1 MNLQLAV
8 DFFTH
13 EDVDDDAKHEELVRS
28 LDVMVDL
35 INKNGTLLI
44 IDVEKC
50 DEDCYP
56 DLDSH
61 SPGAP
66 HEGLKVTGHGSKAIA
81 KALRDLGMEKIA
93 IIGDQHFLFEA
104 KQQSGPDAPALR
116 RKETY
121 FVLKAKRGP
130 LFEKRLR
137 QTHEGFEQ

>member
-13 EDVDDDAKHEELVRS
+13 EYVDDDAKHEELVRS
-28 LDVMVDL
+28 LAVMVDL
-35 INKNGTLLI
+35 INQDGTLLI

-50 DEDCYP
+50 DEDC
-56 DLDSH
+56 DADGDSH
-61 SPGAP
+61 APGAP
-66 HEGLKVTGHGSKAIA
+66 HEGLKVTGHGSNAIA
-81 KALRDLGMEKIA
+81 KALGDLGMEGIA
-93 IIGDQHFLFEA
+93 VIRDQHFLFEA
-104 KQQSGPDAPALR
+104 KQRSGSDAPALR

-137 QTHEGFEQ
+137 RTHEVYE